1 MLGAIA
7 ALVIGLVILGF
18 AADQLVVG
26 AARVALA
33 LRMSAILVGAVII
46 GFGTSAPELLIT
58 ALAGVE
64 DAADVAAGNLV
75 GSNIANLAVVAAI
88 TALVAPLVVSSQTL
102 RREIPLSVGAV
113 LGFALVLQGG
123 LSRGEGIALLA
134 LFALAAA
141 WIIRGAVT
149 DEDPLGLAASDVAG
163 DGRPLRW
170 EVARTIGGLLGTLL
184 GAQLVVSGAQDL
196 ALELGIREGF
206 VGLTLVALGT
216 SLPELVTGVQAARRG
231 HLDLIV
237 GNVLGS
243 NVFNSLLAGGIL
255 ALVAPGPFGDPDIAG
270 LAAWLMVA
278 TAIVGAVLFGTQR
291 RLARWE
297 AGALLL
303 AYCAMLPFL
312 AR

>member
-163 DGRPLRW
+163 DARPLRW

>member
-7 ALVIGLVILGF
+7 ALAIGLVLLGF

-46 GFGTSAPELLIT
+46 GFGTSAPELLVT
-58 ALAGVE
+58 ALAGLE

-88 TALVAPLVVSSQTL
+88 TALVAPLAVSSQTL

-113 LGFALVLQGG
+113 VAFALVLQGG
-123 LSRGEGIALLA
+123 LSRWEGVGLLA

-141 WIIRGAVT
+141 WIIHSAVA
-149 DEDPLGLAASDVAG
+149 DEDPLGPEATQVTSHA
-163 DGRPLRW
+163 RPLRW
-170 EVARTIGGLLGTLL
+170 EVARTVAGLVGTLA

-196 ALELGIREGF
+196 AGELGIEEGF
-206 VGLTLVALGT
+206 VGLTLVAIGT
-216 SLPELVTGVQAARRG
+216 SLPELVTGIQAARRG
-231 HLDLIV
+231 HFDLIV

-243 NVFNSLLAGGIL
+243 NVFNSLLAGGLL
-255 ALVAPGPFGDPDIAG
+255 AIVAPGPFADPDIAG

-291 RLARWE
+291 RLVRWE
-297 AGALLL
+297 AAVLIV
-303 AYCAMLPFL
+303 AYCLMLPFL